1 MDPGANNFSQCMIA
15 ESRDVFVRIMR
26 GRRIF
31 EIPLE
36 ECVKRTGIKIRVNN
50 KHQILTISVPCL
62 GKTDS
67 YSDELRTWSGAPGKQ
82 APVKPCVPE
91 IDPPR
96 LQ

>member
-1 MDPGANNFSQCMIA
+1 MIA
-15 ESRDVFVRIMR
+15 ESRDVFVRILR

-36 ECVKRTGIKIRVNN
+36 ECVKRTGIKIRVDN
-50 KHQILTISVPCL
+50 KHQILTISVPVSQ

-67 YSDELRTWSGAPGKQ
+67 YNDELRTWSGAREKQ
-82 APVKPCVPE
+82 VRPKAKPCEPE

>member
-1 MDPGANNFSQCMIA
+1 MIA

-36 ECVKRTGIKIRVNN
+36 ECVKRTGIKIRVDN

-62 GKTDS
+62 PPATASQGKTDS
-67 YSDELRTWSGAPGKQ
+67 YSDELRTLCGAGEKQ